1 MSKKN
6 VYEILNEFKTASGKN
21 ERVAVLK
28 ANDSYALRQ
37 VLLGTFQKEIE
48 FDVEVPKFNRQEIPP
63 GMAYSHMTSVL
74 DRVYLF
80 VKGHPR
86 RPDGLTAQRQTELL
100 IQILE
105 SIEPPEADVFVAMLK
120 KDLKVSYLTPTLV
133 NEAFPGLLS

>member
-6 VYEILNEFKTASGKN
+6 VYEILNEFKAASGKN
-21 ERVAVLK
+21 ERLAVLK
-28 ANDSYALRQ
+28 NNDSYALRQ
-37 VLLGTFQKEIE
+37 VLLGTFEKGIV
-48 FDVEVPKFNRQEIPP
+48 FDVDVPKFNRQEIPP

-80 VKGHPR
+80 VKDNPR
-86 RPDGLTAQRQTELL
+86 RPEGLTKERQTQLL

-105 SIEPPEADVFVAMLK
+105 SIEEKEADVFIGMLK
-120 KDLKVSYLTPTLV
+120 KDLKVPYLTPTLV

>member
-86 RPDGLTAQRQTELL
+86 RPEGLTKQRQTELL

-105 SIEPPEADVFVAMLK
+105 SIEPPEADVIVGMLK
-120 KDLKVSYLTPTLV
+120 KDLKVPYLTPTLV